1 MLFPTFFSGSRK
13 KSRWETAVKNI
24 VHQLVNRLG
33 CLKSFLPCGER
44 CFRQPE
50 NLYKTHLPPV
60 QCST

>member
-33 CLKSFLPCGER
+33 WLKSFLPCGER
-44 CFRQPE
+44 CFR
-50 NLYKTHLPPV
+50 
-60 QCST
+60 